1 MVGLNVETFIILIF
15 LCTRELHRF
24 LSLFSSTTM
33 GAALTTEA
41 TLSVTLSFSIFSK
54 VRSTFDYNALELD

>member
-24 LSLFSSTTM
+24 LSLFPSTTM
-33 GAALTTEA
+33 GAALTAEA
-41 TLSVTLSFSIFSK
+41 TLSVTLSFLHFQQSAAPLL
-54 VRSTFDYNALELD
+54 TTTH